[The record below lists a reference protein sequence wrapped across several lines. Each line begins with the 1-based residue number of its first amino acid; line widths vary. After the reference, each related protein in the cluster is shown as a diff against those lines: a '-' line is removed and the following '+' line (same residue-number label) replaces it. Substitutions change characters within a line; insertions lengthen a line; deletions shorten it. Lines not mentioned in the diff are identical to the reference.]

1 VYTSRNLWHLI
12 LLRNY
17 IRVQRMDVSQ
27 FVIYQEFLG
36 FVCEKSV
43 MKHVAS

>member
-1 VYTSRNLWHLI
+1 
-12 LLRNY
+12 
-17 IRVQRMDVSQ
+17 MDVSQ

-43 MKHVAS
+43 MKHVASWMDTHAMVYF